1 MQKKLTISIAEN
13 VYNDLYTV
21 IGKRKISKFIE
32 NLIKPHI
39 VGDNLSLAYQEMAQD
54 AQREIEACQW
64 TEGLIHHDFS

>member
-13 VYNDLYTV
+13 VYHDLYAV

-39 VGDNLSLAYQEMAQD
+39 VSDNLSLAYQEMAQD

-64 TEGLIHHDFS
+64 TEGLIHNDFS

>member
-13 VYNDLYTV
+13 VYNDLYSV

-54 AQREIEACQW
+54 TQREIEACQW

>member
-1 MQKKLTISIAEN
+1 MQKKLTISITEN
-13 VYNDLYTV
+13 VYNDLYAV

-54 AQREIEACQW
+54 IQREIEAYQW

>member
-13 VYNDLYTV
+13 VYNDLYSV

>member
-32 NLIKPHI
+32 NLIKPYI
-39 VGDNLSLAYQEMAQD
+39 VNDSLSLAYQEMAND
-54 AQREIEACQW
+54 EQREQEANQW
-64 TEGLIHHDFS
+64 TEGLVNNDFS

>member
-13 VYNDLYTV
+13 VYNDLYSV
-21 IGKRKISKFIE
+21 IGKRKISNFIE

>member
-13 VYNDLYTV
+13 VYNDLYAV

-39 VGDNLSLAYQEMAQD
+39 VGDNLSLAYQEMAD
-54 AQREIEACQW
+54 DKQREFEACEW
-64 TEGLIHHDFS
+64 TEGLIEHDFS

>member
-1 MQKKLTISIAEN
+1 MQKKLTISIDEN
-13 VYNDLYTV
+13 VYNDLYAV

-32 NLIKPHI
+32 NLIKSHI

-64 TEGLIHHDFS
+64 TEGLIHNDFS

>member
-13 VYNDLYTV
+13 VYNDLYAV
-21 IGKRKISKFIE
+21 IGKRKISKVIE

-54 AQREIEACQW
+54 ALREVEACQW

>member
-1 MQKKLTISIAEN
+1 
-13 VYNDLYTV
+13 V

-54 AQREIEACQW
+54 LQREIEACQW